1 MKQIFIVSFISFLFN
16 TNLLAVTLPE
26 ALLEAYK
33 NNPVLNAERENIN
46 ISQENL
52 NISKSEFLPT
62 ITITGT
68 KSREDTTKLTNQ
80 SGGDATITDVD
91 PLTKSILI
99 EQTLYDGKGRS
110 ADLEKSE
117 IGIDLAKAKILKVEQ
132 EILYKA
138 VEAYTGL
145 IFTNKKLKINQSNI
159 SLLDRQVDTDQARL
173 ERGQITISDLAQ
185 SESSLAGAK
194 AKFIEAKND
203 TMTSRLVYEN
213 VIGPIINSDD
223 LNENS
228 KLNIEIPKN
237 LNEANDISKK
247 RNPKLIIAKL
257 EYLRSEKDIR
267 IAESDMLPSA
277 SLSFEASQTENLSST
292 YNERDKKIL
301 KATVKWPF
309 YTGGKNKAEV
319 NKSRNIKYQFIS
331 KNIGRGKKLLLDNA
345 IKTNN
350 TDVASAWSNFQ
361 SSKSLLDSVKSQVKA
376 AEIAN
381 EGITVEYESGLGRST
396 LDVIQSN
403 SLLLDSKIS
412 LANAERNY
420 LLSQFKLLQSIGLL
434 TLEHLQI
441 N

>member
-1 MKQIFIVSFISFLFN
+1 MKKIFVIFLISFFFN
-16 TNLLAVTLPE
+16 TNLSAVTLSD

-68 KSREDTTKLTNQ
+68 KSKEDTTRLKNQ
-80 SGGDATITDVD
+80 DGSNATISDVD
-91 PLTKSILI
+91 PLTTSLLI
-99 EQTLYDGKGRS
+99 EQTLFDGNARNS
-110 ADLEKSE
+110 DLEKSE

-145 IFTNKKLKINQSNI
+145 ILANKKLRINRSNVN
-159 SLLDRQVDTDQARL
+159 LLNRQVETDQARQ
-173 ERGQITISDLAQ
+173 ERGQITLTDLAQ

-203 TMTSRLVYEN
+203 VISSRLIYEN
-213 VIGPIINSDD
+213 VIGPIVNSDV

-228 KLNIEIPKN
+228 KLSVNIPKS
-237 LNEANDISKK
+237 LGKANDISKK
-247 RNPKLIIAKL
+247 ENPNLIIAKL
-257 EYLRSEKDIR
+257 EYLQSEKDIR
-267 IAESDMLPSA
+267 IAEADMLPSA
-277 SLSFEASQTENLSST
+277 TLSFEASHSEDLSAT
-292 YNERDKKIL
+292 YDERNKKIL

-309 YTGGKNKAEV
+309 YTGGKNKAKIDK
-319 NKSRNIKYQFIS
+319 NRNIKYQ
-331 KNIGRGKKLLLDNA
+331 KKLLLDNA
-345 IKTNN
+345 LKTNN
-350 TDVASAWSNFQ
+350 TNVASAWSNFQ
-361 SSKSLLDSVKSQVKA
+361 SSKSLLNSVKVQVKA
-376 AEIAN
+376 AETAN

-403 SLLLDSKIS
+403 TILLDSKIS
-412 LANAERNY
+412 LANSERNF

-434 TLEHLQI
+434 TSKYLQI

>member
-1 MKQIFIVSFISFLFN
+1 MKQIFIISFISFIFN
-16 TNLLAVTLPE
+16 TNLLAVTLSE

-159 SLLDRQVDTDQARL
+159 SLLDRQVETDQARL

-203 TMTSRLVYEN
+203 VITSRLVYEN

-257 EYLRSEKDIR
+257 EYLQSEKDIR

-319 NKSRNIKYQFIS
+319 NKSRNIKYQ
-331 KNIGRGKKLLLDNA
+331 KKLLLDNV
-345 IKTNN
+345 INTNN
-350 TDVASAWSNFQ
+350 TNVASAWSNFQ

-412 LANAERNY
+412 LANSERNY

>member
-1 MKQIFIVSFISFLFN
+1 MKQIFIISFISFLFN
-16 TNLLAVTLPE
+16 TNLLAVTLSE

-117 IGIDLAKAKILKVEQ
+117 IGIDLAKAKIFKVEQ

-257 EYLRSEKDIR
+257 EYLQSEKDIR
-267 IAESDMLPSA
+267 IAQSDMLPSA
-277 SLSFEASQTENLSST
+277 SLSFEASQTEDLSST

-319 NKSRNIKYQFIS
+319 NKSRNIKYQ
-331 KNIGRGKKLLLDNA
+331 KKLLLDNV
-345 IKTNN
+345 INTNN

-412 LANAERNY
+412 LANSERNY
-420 LLSQFKLLQSIGLL
+420 FLSQFKLLQSIGLL

>member
-1 MKQIFIVSFISFLFN
+1 MKQIFIIFFISFLFN

-68 KSREDTTKLTNQ
+68 KSREDTTELTNQ

-110 ADLEKSE
+110 ADLEKSK
-117 IGIDLAKAKILKVEQ
+117 IGMDLAKAKILKVEQ

-159 SLLDRQVDTDQARL
+159 SLLDRQVETDQARL

-194 AKFIEAKND
+194 AKFIQAKND

-223 LNENS
+223 LNENP
-228 KLNIEIPKN
+228 KLNIKIPKN
-237 LNEANDISKK
+237 LNEANNISKK
-247 RNPKLIIAKL
+247 RNPKLIISKL
-257 EYLRSEKDIR
+257 EYLQSEKDIR
-267 IAESDMLPSA
+267 IAESEMLPSA
-277 SLSFEASQTENLSST
+277 SLSFEASQTEDLSST

-319 NKSRNIKYQFIS
+319 NKSRNIKYQ
-331 KNIGRGKKLLLDNA
+331 KKLLLDNA
-345 IKTNN
+345 ININN

-412 LANAERNY
+412 FANAERNY

>member
-1 MKQIFIVSFISFLFN
+1 M
-16 TNLLAVTLPE
+16 
-26 ALLEAYK
+26 
-33 NNPVLNAERENIN
+33 
-46 ISQENL
+46 
-52 NISKSEFLPT
+52 
-62 ITITGT
+62 
-68 KSREDTTKLTNQ
+68 
-80 SGGDATITDVD
+80 
-91 PLTKSILI
+91 I

-203 TMTSRLVYEN
+203 VMTSRLVYEN

-257 EYLRSEKDIR
+257 EYLQSEKDIR
-267 IAESDMLPSA
+267 IAQSDMLPSA
-277 SLSFEASQTENLSST
+277 SLSFEASQTEDLSST

-319 NKSRNIKYQFIS
+319 NKSRNIKYQ
-331 KNIGRGKKLLLDNA
+331 KKLLLDNV
-345 IKTNN
+345 INTNN
-350 TDVASAWSNFQ
+350 TNVASAWSNFQ

-412 LANAERNY
+412 LANSERNY

-434 TLEHLQI
+434 TLDHLQI

>member
-1 MKQIFIVSFISFLFN
+1 MKKIFVISLISFLFN
-16 TNLLAVTLPE
+16 TNLSAVTLSD

-62 ITITGT
+62 ITIIGT
-68 KSREDTTKLTNQ
+68 KSKEDTTRLKNQ
-80 SGGDATITDVD
+80 DRSDATISDVD
-91 PLTKSILI
+91 PLTTSLLI
-99 EQTLYDGKGRS
+99 EQTLFDGKARNS
-110 ADLEKSE
+110 DLEKSE

-145 IFTNKKLKINQSNI
+145 ILANKKLRINRSNVN
-159 SLLDRQVDTDQARL
+159 LLNRQVETDQARQ
-173 ERGQITISDLAQ
+173 ERGQITLTDLAQ

-203 TMTSRLVYEN
+203 VISSRLIYEN
-213 VIGPIINSDD
+213 VIGPIVNSDV

-228 KLNIEIPKN
+228 KLSVNIPKS
-237 LNEANDISKK
+237 LGKANDISKK
-247 RNPKLIIAKL
+247 ENPNLIIAKL
-257 EYLRSEKDIR
+257 EYLQSEKDIR
-267 IAESDMLPSA
+267 IAEADMLPSA
-277 SLSFEASQTENLSST
+277 TLSFEASHSEDLSAT
-292 YNERDKKIL
+292 YDERNKKIL

-309 YTGGKNKAEV
+309 YTGGKNKAKIDK
-319 NKSRNIKYQFIS
+319 NRNIKYQ
-331 KNIGRGKKLLLDNA
+331 KKLLLDNA
-345 IKTNN
+345 LKTNN
-350 TDVASAWSNFQ
+350 TNVASAWSNFQ
-361 SSKSLLDSVKSQVKA
+361 SSKSLLNSVKVQVKA
-376 AEIAN
+376 AETAN

-403 SLLLDSKIS
+403 TILLDSKIS
-412 LANAERNY
+412 LANSERNF

-434 TLEHLQI
+434 TSKYLQI

>member
-1 MKQIFIVSFISFLFN
+1 MKQIFIIFFISFLFN

-110 ADLEKSE
+110 ADLEKSK
-117 IGIDLAKAKILKVEQ
+117 IGMDLAKAKILKVEQ

-159 SLLDRQVDTDQARL
+159 SLLDRQVETDQARL

-194 AKFIEAKND
+194 AKFIQAKND

-223 LNENS
+223 LNENP
-228 KLNIEIPKN
+228 KLNIKIPKN

-257 EYLRSEKDIR
+257 EYLQSEKDIR
-267 IAESDMLPSA
+267 IAESEMLPSA
-277 SLSFEASQTENLSST
+277 SLSFEASQTEDLSST

-319 NKSRNIKYQFIS
+319 NKNRNIKYQ
-331 KNIGRGKKLLLDNA
+331 KKLLLDNA

-381 EGITVEYESGLGRST
+381 EGITIEYESGLGRST

>member
-1 MKQIFIVSFISFLFN
+1 MKQIFIIFFISFLFN

-110 ADLEKSE
+110 ADLEKSK
-117 IGIDLAKAKILKVEQ
+117 IGMDLAKAKILKVEQ

-159 SLLDRQVDTDQARL
+159 NLLDRQVDTDQARL

-194 AKFIEAKND
+194 AKFIQAKND

-223 LNENS
+223 LNENP
-228 KLNIEIPKN
+228 KLNIKIPKN

-257 EYLRSEKDIR
+257 EYLQSEKDIR
-267 IAESDMLPSA
+267 IAESEMLPSA
-277 SLSFEASQTENLSST
+277 SLSFEASQAEDLSST
-292 YNERDKKIL
+292 YNERDKKIF
-301 KATVKWPF
+301 KATVKCPF

-319 NKSRNIKYQFIS
+319 NKNRNIKYQ
-331 KNIGRGKKLLLDNA
+331 KKLLLDNA

-412 LANAERNY
+412 FANAERNY

>member
-1 MKQIFIVSFISFLFN
+1 MKKIFVISLISFLFN
-16 TNLLAVTLPE
+16 TNLSAVTLSE

-68 KSREDTTKLTNQ
+68 KSKEDTTRLKNQ
-80 SGGDATITDVD
+80 NRSDATISDVD
-91 PLTKSILI
+91 PLTTSLLI
-99 EQTLYDGKGRS
+99 EQTLFDGKARNS
-110 ADLEKSE
+110 DLEKSE

-145 IFTNKKLKINQSNI
+145 ILANKKLRINRSNVN
-159 SLLDRQVDTDQARL
+159 LLNRQVETDQARQ
-173 ERGQITISDLAQ
+173 ERGQITLTDLAQ

-203 TMTSRLVYEN
+203 VISSRLIYEN
-213 VIGPIINSDD
+213 VIGPIVNSDD

-228 KLNIEIPKN
+228 KLSVNIPKS
-237 LNEANDISKK
+237 LGEANDISKK
-247 RNPKLIIAKL
+247 ENPNLIIAKL
-257 EYLRSEKDIR
+257 EYLQSEKDIR
-267 IAESDMLPSA
+267 IAEADMLPSA
-277 SLSFEASQTENLSST
+277 TLSFEASHSEDLSAT
-292 YNERDKKIL
+292 YDERNKKIL

-309 YTGGKNKAEV
+309 YTGGKNKAKIDK
-319 NKSRNIKYQFIS
+319 NRNIKYQ
-331 KNIGRGKKLLLDNA
+331 KKLLLDNA
-345 IKTNN
+345 LKTNN
-350 TDVASAWSNFQ
+350 MNVASAWSNFQ
-361 SSKSLLDSVKSQVKA
+361 SSKSLLNSVKVQVKA
-376 AEIAN
+376 AETAN

-403 SLLLDSKIS
+403 TILLDSKIS
-412 LANAERNY
+412 LANSERNF

-434 TLEHLQI
+434 TSKYLQI

>member
-1 MKQIFIVSFISFLFN
+1 MKQIFIISFISFLFN
-16 TNLLAVTLPE
+16 TNLLAVTLSE

-117 IGIDLAKAKILKVEQ
+117 IGIDLAKAKIFKVEQ

-194 AKFIEAKND
+194 AKFIQAKND
-203 TMTSRLVYEN
+203 TMTSRLIYEN

-257 EYLRSEKDIR
+257 EYLQSEKDIR

-277 SLSFEASQTENLSST
+277 SLSFEASQTEDLSST

-319 NKSRNIKYQFIS
+319 NKNRNIKYQ
-331 KNIGRGKKLLLDNA
+331 KKLLLDNV
-345 IKTNN
+345 INTNN

-412 LANAERNY
+412 LANSERNY

-434 TLEHLQI
+434 TLEHLQT

>member
-1 MKQIFIVSFISFLFN
+1 MKKIFVISLISFLFS
-16 TNLLAVTLPE
+16 TNLSAVTLSD

-68 KSREDTTKLTNQ
+68 KSKEDTTRLKNQ
-80 SGGDATITDVD
+80 NRSDATISDVD
-91 PLTKSILI
+91 PLTTSLLI
-99 EQTLYDGKGRS
+99 EQTLFDGKARNS
-110 ADLEKSE
+110 DLEKSE
-117 IGIDLAKAKILKVEQ
+117 IGIDLAKAKILKIEQ

-145 IFTNKKLKINQSNI
+145 ILANKKLRINRSNVN
-159 SLLDRQVDTDQARL
+159 LLNRQVETDQARQ
-173 ERGQITISDLAQ
+173 ERGQITLTDLAQ

-203 TMTSRLVYEN
+203 VIASRLIYEN
-213 VIGPIINSDD
+213 VIGPIVNSDD

-228 KLNIEIPKN
+228 KLGVNIPKS
-237 LNEANDISKK
+237 LGEANDISKK
-247 RNPKLIIAKL
+247 ENPNLIIAKL
-257 EYLRSEKDIR
+257 EYLQSEKDIR
-267 IAESDMLPSA
+267 IAEADMLPSA
-277 SLSFEASQTENLSST
+277 TLSFEASHSEDLSAT
-292 YNERDKKIL
+292 YDERNKKIL

-309 YTGGKNKAEV
+309 YTGGKNKAKIDK
-319 NKSRNIKYQFIS
+319 NRNIKYQ
-331 KNIGRGKKLLLDNA
+331 KKLLLDNA
-345 IKTNN
+345 LKTNN
-350 TDVASAWSNFQ
+350 TNVASAWSNFQ
-361 SSKSLLDSVKSQVKA
+361 SSKSLLNSVKVQVKA
-376 AEIAN
+376 AETAN

-403 SLLLDSKIS
+403 TILLDSKIS
-412 LANAERNY
+412 LANSERNF

-434 TLEHLQI
+434 TSKYLQI

>member
-1 MKQIFIVSFISFLFN
+1 MKQIFIISFISFLFN
-16 TNLLAVTLPE
+16 TNLLAVTLSE

-117 IGIDLAKAKILKVEQ
+117 IGIDLAKAKIFKVEQ

-159 SLLDRQVDTDQARL
+159 SLLDRQVDTNQARL

-194 AKFIEAKND
+194 AKFIQAKND
-203 TMTSRLVYEN
+203 TMTSRLIYEN

-257 EYLRSEKDIR
+257 EYLQSEKDIR
-267 IAESDMLPSA
+267 IAQSDMLPSA
-277 SLSFEASQTENLSST
+277 SLSFEASQTEDLSST
-292 YNERDKKIL
+292 YNERDKTIL
-301 KATVKWPF
+301 KATIKWPF

-319 NKSRNIKYQFIS
+319 NKNRNIKYQ
-331 KNIGRGKKLLLDNA
+331 KKLLLDNV
-345 IKTNN
+345 INTNN
-350 TDVASAWSNFQ
+350 TDVGSAWSNFQ
-361 SSKSLLDSVKSQVKA
+361 SSKSLLDSIRSQVKA

-396 LDVIQSN
+396 LDVIQSS

-412 LANAERNY
+412 LANSERNY

-434 TLEHLQI
+434 TLEYLQI

>member
-1 MKQIFIVSFISFLFN
+1 MKQIFIISFISFLFN
-16 TNLLAVTLPE
+16 TNLLAVTLSE

-117 IGIDLAKAKILKVEQ
+117 IGIDLAKSKILKVEQ

-138 VEAYTGL
+138 VEAYTRL

-203 TMTSRLVYEN
+203 VMTSRLVYEN

-257 EYLRSEKDIR
+257 EYLQSEKDIR

-277 SLSFEASQTENLSST
+277 SLSFEASQTEDLSST

-319 NKSRNIKYQFIS
+319 NKSRNIKYQ
-331 KNIGRGKKLLLDNA
+331 KKLLLDNV
-345 IKTNN
+345 INTNN
-350 TDVASAWSNFQ
+350 TNVASAWSNFQ

-412 LANAERNY
+412 FANAERNY

>member
-1 MKQIFIVSFISFLFN
+1 MKQIFIIFFISFLFN
-16 TNLLAVTLPE
+16 TNLLAVTLSE

-33 NNPVLNAERENIN
+33 NNLVLNAERENIN

-117 IGIDLAKAKILKVEQ
+117 IGIDLAKAKIFKVEQ

-138 VEAYTGL
+138 AEAYTGL
-145 IFTNKKLKINQSNI
+145 IFTNRKLKINQSNI
-159 SLLDRQVDTDQARL
+159 SLLDRQVETDQARL
-173 ERGQITISDLAQ
+173 ERGQITIADLAQ

-203 TMTSRLVYEN
+203 VITSRLVYEN

-257 EYLRSEKDIR
+257 EYLQSEKDIR

-277 SLSFEASQTENLSST
+277 SLSFEASQTEDLSST

-319 NKSRNIKYQFIS
+319 NKSRNIKYQ
-331 KNIGRGKKLLLDNA
+331 KKLLLDNV
-345 IKTNN
+345 INTNN
-350 TDVASAWSNFQ
+350 TNVASAWSNFQ

>member
-1 MKQIFIVSFISFLFN
+1 MKKIFLISLISFFFN
-16 TNLLAVTLPE
+16 TNLSAVTLSD

-68 KSREDTTKLTNQ
+68 KSKEDTTRLKNQ
-80 SGGDATITDVD
+80 DGSNATISDVD
-91 PLTKSILI
+91 PLTTSLLI
-99 EQTLYDGKGRS
+99 EQTLFDGNARNS
-110 ADLEKSE
+110 DLEKSE

-145 IFTNKKLKINQSNI
+145 ILANKKLRINRSNVN
-159 SLLDRQVDTDQARL
+159 LLNRQVETDQARQ
-173 ERGQITISDLAQ
+173 ERGQITLTDLAQ

-203 TMTSRLVYEN
+203 VISSRLIYEN
-213 VIGPIINSDD
+213 VIGPIVNSDV

-228 KLNIEIPKN
+228 KLSVNIPKS
-237 LNEANDISKK
+237 LGKANDISKK
-247 RNPKLIIAKL
+247 ENPNLIIAKL
-257 EYLRSEKDIR
+257 EYLQSEKDIR
-267 IAESDMLPSA
+267 IAEADMLPSA
-277 SLSFEASQTENLSST
+277 TLSFEASHSEDLSAT
-292 YNERDKKIL
+292 YDERNKKIL

-309 YTGGKNKAEV
+309 YTGGKNKAKIDK
-319 NKSRNIKYQFIS
+319 NRSIKYQ
-331 KNIGRGKKLLLDNA
+331 KKLLLDNA
-345 IKTNN
+345 LKTNN
-350 TDVASAWSNFQ
+350 TNVASAWSNFQ
-361 SSKSLLDSVKSQVKA
+361 SSKSLLNSVKVQVKA
-376 AEIAN
+376 AETAN

-403 SLLLDSKIS
+403 TILLDSKIS
-412 LANAERNY
+412 LANSERNF

-434 TLEHLQI
+434 TSKYLQI

>member
-1 MKQIFIVSFISFLFN
+1 MKQIFIIFFISFLFN

-110 ADLEKSE
+110 ADLEKSK
-117 IGIDLAKAKILKVEQ
+117 IGMDLAKAKILKVEQ

-257 EYLRSEKDIR
+257 EYLQSEKDIR

-319 NKSRNIKYQFIS
+319 NKSRNIKYQ
-331 KNIGRGKKLLLDNA
+331 KKLLLDNV
-345 IKTNN
+345 INTNN
-350 TDVASAWSNFQ
+350 TNVASAWSNFQ

-412 LANAERNY
+412 LANSERNY

>member
-1 MKQIFIVSFISFLFN
+1 MKQVLIIFFVSFLFN

-117 IGIDLAKAKILKVEQ
+117 IGMDLAKAKILKVEQ

-159 SLLDRQVDTDQARL
+159 SLLDRQVETDQARL

-203 TMTSRLVYEN
+203 VMTSRLVYEN

-257 EYLRSEKDIR
+257 EYLQSEKDIR

-277 SLSFEASQTENLSST
+277 SLSFEASQTEDLSST

-319 NKSRNIKYQFIS
+319 NKSRNIKYQ
-331 KNIGRGKKLLLDNA
+331 KKLLLDNV
-345 IKTNN
+345 INTNN
-350 TDVASAWSNFQ
+350 TNVASAWSNFQ

-412 LANAERNY
+412 FANAERNY

>member
-1 MKQIFIVSFISFLFN
+1 MKQIFIISFISFLFN
-16 TNLLAVTLPE
+16 TNLLAVTLSE

-117 IGIDLAKAKILKVEQ
+117 IGIDLAKAKIFKVEQ

-159 SLLDRQVDTDQARL
+159 SLLDRQVETDQARL

-194 AKFIEAKND
+194 AKFIESKND
-203 TMTSRLVYEN
+203 VMTSRLVYEN

-257 EYLRSEKDIR
+257 EYLQSEKDIR
-267 IAESDMLPSA
+267 IAQSDMLPSA
-277 SLSFEASQTENLSST
+277 SLSFEASQTEDLSST

-301 KATVKWPF
+301 KATIKWPF

-319 NKSRNIKYQFIS
+319 NKNRNIKYQ
-331 KNIGRGKKLLLDNA
+331 KKLLLDNV
-345 IKTNN
+345 INTNN
-350 TDVASAWSNFQ
+350 TDVGSAWSNFQ
-361 SSKSLLDSVKSQVKA
+361 SSKSLLDSIRSQVKA

-412 LANAERNY
+412 LANSERNY

-434 TLEHLQI
+434 TLEYLQI

>member
-1 MKQIFIVSFISFLFN
+1 MKQIFIISFISFLFN
-16 TNLLAVTLPE
+16 TNLLAVTLSE

-110 ADLEKSE
+110 ADLEKSK
-117 IGIDLAKAKILKVEQ
+117 IGMDLAKAKILKVEQ

-203 TMTSRLVYEN
+203 VMTSRLVYEN

-257 EYLRSEKDIR
+257 EYLQSEKDIR

-319 NKSRNIKYQFIS
+319 NKSRNIKYQ
-331 KNIGRGKKLLLDNA
+331 KKLLLDNV
-345 IKTNN
+345 INTNN
-350 TDVASAWSNFQ
+350 TNVASAWSNFR

-412 LANAERNY
+412 FANAERNY